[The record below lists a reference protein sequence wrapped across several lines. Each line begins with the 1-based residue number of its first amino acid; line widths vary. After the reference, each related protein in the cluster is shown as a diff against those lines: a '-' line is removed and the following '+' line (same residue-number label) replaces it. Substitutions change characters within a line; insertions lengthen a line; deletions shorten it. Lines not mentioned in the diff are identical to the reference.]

1 MYLLYVCMYDNI
13 YVLHVYMYCSYCMT
27 ICTYVC
33 IYDICMYVCQLVLS
47 RYTNRYV
54 NVCILFATIRSPGSS
69 GSVEKDLFREVLL
82 TEAAIKAV
90 VSKYAS
96 NQPAFVK
103 EVAEVYQQLTLLGEA
118 YTTRNS

>member
-1 MYLLYVCMYDNI
+1 M
-13 YVLHVYMYCSYCMT
+13 
-27 ICTYVC
+27 YVC
-33 IYDICMYVCQLVLS
+33 IMVAS
-47 RYTNRYV
+47 
-54 NVCILFATIRSPGSS
+54 IRSPG
-69 GSVEKDLFREVLL
+69 GSEDPFREALV
-82 TEAAIKAV
+82 TEAAVKAV

>member
-1 MYLLYVCMYDNI
+1 MYDNI

-27 ICTYVC
+27 ICNYVC
-33 IYDICMYVCQLVLS
+33 IYDICMYVCQLVFS
-47 RYTNRYV
+47 RYTNRYMI
-54 NVCILFATIRSPGSS
+54 VCIMFATLRSPGS
-69 GSVEKDLFREVLL
+69 GEENPFREVLL
-82 TEAAIKAV
+82 TEAAVKAV